1 MLKNYFKI
9 AFRNLIRHRIFTFIN
24 VLGLAIGLVCFI
36 LIMLWIQDE
45 LSFDRHNSNFEQIYR
60 IGTDTKMGEQEE
72 TGTWTAIPLGPALME
87 EIPEIESAVRLK
99 GNYENLVSFEE
110 TSFLLD
116 KIYYTDTEIFDVFS
130 IPLISG
136 SSSDLLTRPKTI
148 VITESTA
155 KQFFKNEDPIGKT
168 LKFDNKTEYEIVG
181 VAKDWPA
188 NSHWHF
194 QILASFCTLRS
205 YTDTNWLS
213 HNLLTYIKTTE
224 GVDEKVLSEKI
235 NDLFV
240 QKADPLFQQ
249 ALGTS
254 IKEWEKSG
262 NYYHLRLTPL
272 AKIYLFSPSDNAVG
286 KKGDIRYVYLF
297 AVIGFFI
304 LLVACINFM
313 NLTTARS
320 AVRAKEIGIRK
331 VVGSSRKQLIKQF
344 LMESVLISL
353 LSMIIALIGIELLL
367 PYFNNFT
374 AKSLQM
380 NFAGNFSF
388 PAYFF

>member
-1 MLKNYFKI
+1 
-9 AFRNLIRHRIFTFIN
+9 
-24 VLGLAIGLVCFI
+24 
-36 LIMLWIQDE
+36 
-45 LSFDRHNSNFEQIYR
+45 
-60 IGTDTKMGEQEE
+60 
-72 TGTWTAIPLGPALME
+72 
-87 EIPEIESAVRLK
+87 
-99 GNYENLVSFEE
+99 
-110 TSFLLD
+110 
-116 KIYYTDTEIFDVFS
+116 
-130 IPLISG
+130 
-136 SSSDLLTRPKTI
+136 LTRPKTI

-304 LLVACINFM
+304 FTGGLHQFYELNNSSFCGACKRDRHSKGCWFQQKTINQ
-313 NLTTARS
+313 TIPDG
-320 AVRAKEIGIRK
+320 IGFDK
-331 VVGSSRKQLIKQF
+331 SS
-344 LMESVLISL
+344 
-353 LSMIIALIGIELLL
+353 
-367 PYFNNFT
+367 FNDNST
-374 AKSLQM
+374 YR
-380 NFAGNFSF
+380 N
-388 PAYFF
+388 